1 MGVLGRRSSCGLAVA
16 ALLLSAGA
24 AQTQTQTDPLPSWRD
39 GPSKQ
44 AIRKF
49 VGEVTKEGSRDFIP
63 PAERIAV
70 FDNDGTLWSEQ
81 PMYFQ
86 LAFALDRVKAVAGQ
100 HPDWKEKEPFKTLL
114 AGDVQ
119 GALGQGEKAILEIV
133 AATHAGM
140 TTDQFAKTVAEWT
153 RTAKHPRSGH
163 LYTEMVFQPMIELL
177 AYLRAQGF
185 KTFIVSGG
193 GVEFMRAWAEKA
205 YGIPPE
211 QVVGSSGETLYVM
224 RTAGPVLLKEAKVE
238 FIDDG
243 PGKPSGINRFI
254 GRRPVFAFGNSDG
267 DHQMLQWTAARAG
280 RSFCGIVHHT
290 DADREW
296 AYDRESSVGKLDKAW
311 DEALAK
317 GWTVVDMKKEWN
329 RVYPYDK

>member
-1 MGVLGRRSSCGLAVA
+1 MAVVARRSSCGLALAVLLGSAAVA
-16 ALLLSAGA
+16 R
-24 AQTQTQTDPLPSWRD
+24 TETDPLASWRD

-44 AIRKF
+44 TIRKF
-49 VGEVTKEGSRDFIP
+49 VADVTKEGGSDFIP

-81 PMYFQ
+81 PVYFQ
-86 LAFALDRVKAVAGQ
+86 LAFALDRVKAVAPQ
-100 HPDWKEKEPFKTLL
+100 HPDWKEKEPFKS
-114 AGDVQ
+114 VQ
-119 GALGQGEKAILEIV
+119 GALGEGQKAILEMV
-133 AATHAGM
+133 AVTHTGM
-140 TTDQFAKTVAEWT
+140 TTDQFAKTVTEWAK
-153 RTAKHPRSGH
+153 TAKHPRSGH
-163 LYTEMVFQPMIELL
+163 LYTEMVYQPMIELL

-193 GVEFMRAWAEKA
+193 GVEFMRPWAEKT

-224 RTAGPVLLKEAKVE
+224 RPEGPVLMKEAKVE

-267 DHQMLQWTAARAG
+267 DHQMLQWTAARPG

-296 AYDRESSVGKLDKAW
+296 AYDRESHIGKLDKAW